1 LEASWLLVVISL
13 FCWVLQVDQ
22 VVRVSVFF
30 SQKGGVV
37 LFNIAPLESVLL
49 VDLLQVL
56 EVVVEGAGLRI
67 YKSVAENQLLV
78 F

>member
-1 LEASWLLVVISL
+1 MISL
-13 FCWVLQVDQ
+13 FFWVLQVNQ